1 MVVPVV
7 MVVPVEMVEM
17 VEMVDRVDRVEKA
30 EVVGYGIKSSHEYY
44 KKSGSVITIFSSGF
58 FLDASC

>member
-7 MVVPVEMVEM
+7 PVAMVVPVEMVG
-17 VEMVDRVDRVEKA
+17 RVEKA
-30 EVVGYGIKSSHEYY
+30 EVVGYGIELSYEYY
-44 KKSGSVITIFSSGF
+44 KKSGAVITICSSGF

>member
-1 MVVPVV
+1 MV

-17 VEMVDRVDRVEKA
+17 VEMVDRVEKA

-58 FLDASC
+58 FLGASC

>member
-1 MVVPVV
+1 MVPVVPVV

-17 VEMVDRVDRVEKA
+17 VDRVEKA

>member
-17 VEMVDRVDRVEKA
+17 VEKA

>member
-1 MVVPVV
+1 MVPVV

-17 VEMVDRVDRVEKA
+17 VEMVDRVEKA

>member
-1 MVVPVV
+1 MVVPVVPVV

-17 VEMVDRVDRVEKA
+17 VDRVEKA

>member
-17 VEMVDRVDRVEKA
+17 VDRVEKA

-58 FLDASC
+58 FLGASC

>member
-17 VEMVDRVDRVEKA
+17 VDRVEKA

>member
-1 MVVPVV
+1 MVPVVPVVPVV

-17 VEMVDRVDRVEKA
+17 VDRVEKA